1 MSGGNVA
8 KPNGNHHRVAARVVS
23 KIERSQP
30 ATSVH
35 DFALAVVRARAR
47 ARTRARCRIFDYE
60 HGARWDPVVAS
71 ARTNVYTTYS
81 GPKQLGYLPGA
92 AEVAGT
98 LLDAPGRIAAGT
110 FASWRRR
117 S

>member
-1 MSGGNVA
+1 MLFPLAVRYIPSEPWEEMNTEE
-8 KPNGNHHRVAARVVS
+8 NG
-23 KIERSQP
+23 
-30 ATSVH
+30 T
-35 DFALAVVRARAR
+35 ALAVFRARAR
-47 ARTRARCRIFDYE
+47 ARARCRIFDYE

-98 LLDAPGRIAAGT
+98 LLDAPGRIAAGR

>member
-8 KPNGNHHRVAARVVS
+8 KPNGNQHRVAARVVS

-35 DFALAVVRARAR
+35 YFALAVFRARAR
-47 ARTRARCRIFDYE
+47 ARTRTRCRIFDYE

-71 ARTNVYTTYS
+71 ARTNVYAT
-81 GPKQLGYLPGA
+81 
-92 AEVAGT
+92 
-98 LLDAPGRIAAGT
+98 
-110 FASWRRR
+110 
-117 S
+117 

>member
-8 KPNGNHHRVAARVVS
+8 KPNGNQHRLAARVVS

-30 ATSVH
+30 ATSMH
-35 DFALAVVRARAR
+35 DFALAVFRARA
-47 ARTRARCRIFDYE
+47 RARCRIFDYE

-98 LLDAPGRIAAGT
+98 LLDAPGRIAAGR

>member
-1 MSGGNVA
+1 MLFLLALRYIPSEPWEEMNTEE
-8 KPNGNHHRVAARVVS
+8 NG
-23 KIERSQP
+23 
-30 ATSVH
+30 T
-35 DFALAVVRARAR
+35 ALAVFRAR
-47 ARTRARCRIFDYE
+47 ARTRCRIFDYE

-81 GPKQLGYLPGA
+81 GPKQPDYLPGP

>member
-8 KPNGNHHRVAARVVS
+8 KPNGNQHRVAARVVS
-23 KIERSQP
+23 KIERGRP
-30 ATSVH
+30 ATSMH
-35 DFALAVVRARAR
+35 DFALAVFRARAR
-47 ARTRARCRIFDYE
+47 ARCCIFDYE

-81 GPKQLGYLPGA
+81 GPKQPDYLPGP

>member
-8 KPNGNHHRVAARVVS
+8 KPNGNQHRLAARVVS

-30 ATSVH
+30 ATSMH
-35 DFALAVVRARAR
+35 DFALAVFHARAR
-47 ARTRARCRIFDYE
+47 ARTRCRIFDYE

>member
-1 MSGGNVA
+1 MNTEE
-8 KPNGNHHRVAARVVS
+8 NG
-23 KIERSQP
+23 
-30 ATSVH
+30 T
-35 DFALAVVRARAR
+35 ALAVFRAR
-47 ARTRARCRIFDYE
+47 ARTRCRIFDYE

>member
-1 MSGGNVA
+1 MLFPLALRYIPSEPWEEMNTEE
-8 KPNGNHHRVAARVVS
+8 NG
-23 KIERSQP
+23 
-30 ATSVH
+30 T
-35 DFALAVVRARAR
+35 ALAVFRARAR
-47 ARTRARCRIFDYE
+47 ARARARCRIFDYE

-81 GPKQLGYLPGA
+81 GPKQPDYLPGA

-110 FASWRRR
+110 LASWRRR

>member
-8 KPNGNHHRVAARVVS
+8 KPNGNQHRVAAVVS

-30 ATSVH
+30 TTSMH
-35 DFALAVVRARAR
+35 DFALAVFRTRARAR
-47 ARTRARCRIFDYE
+47 ARARCRIFDYE

-81 GPKQLGYLPGA
+81 GPK
-92 AEVAGT
+92 
-98 LLDAPGRIAAGT
+98 
-110 FASWRRR
+110 
-117 S
+117 

>member
-8 KPNGNHHRVAARVVS
+8 KPNGNQHRVAARVVS
-23 KIERSQP
+23 KIERGRP
-30 ATSVH
+30 ATSMH
-35 DFALAVVRARAR
+35 DFALAVFRARAR
-47 ARTRARCRIFDYE
+47 ARCCIFDYE

-81 GPKQLGYLPGA
+81 GPKQPDYLPGP

-98 LLDAPGRIAAGT
+98 LLDAPGRAVAGR
-110 FASWRRR
+110 FASPRRL

>member
-1 MSGGNVA
+1 MA

-35 DFALAVVRARAR
+35 NFALAVFRAR
-47 ARTRARCRIFDYE
+47 ARTRARTRARARCRIFDYE

>member
-8 KPNGNHHRVAARVVS
+8 KPNGNQHRVAARVVS
-23 KIERSQP
+23 KIERGRP

-35 DFALAVVRARAR
+35 DFVLSVFRARAR
-47 ARTRARCRIFDYE
+47 ARCCIFDYE

-81 GPKQLGYLPGA
+81 GPKQPDYLPGP